1 MKNSAR
7 HISLPSVDDLFSTE
21 ESRQEDLKDKVEHI
35 PIEQLHPF
43 RDHPFKV
50 IEDDSMKEMAQ
61 SIRDYGVLIP
71 AVARPDPEGGYELIA
86 GHRRHFAC
94 QLAGVDTLPVI
105 VKDLDDDAAVIIMV
119 DSNLQRENIL
129 PSERA
134 YAYKMKLDAMK
145 RQAGRPSKENGGQ
158 VDHHLNVPK
167 SRDILAEQTGES
179 AKNIQR
185 YIHLTELVPPLL
197 DMVDEKKIAFNPAY
211 ELSFL
216 REEEQETLLSTME
229 YEQATPSLSQAQ
241 RLKRFSQKGLLT
253 AEVISAVMS
262 EEKKEEWGNVTLKQ
276 DVLKKYFPKNYTPK
290 RMQETIV
297 QLLEQWQKNQ
307 SHEIS
312 R

>member
-50 IEDDSMKEMAQ
+50 IEDDSMKEMAE

-134 YAYKMKLDAMK
+134 FAYKMKLDAMK

-185 YIHLTELVPPLL
+185 LIHLTELIPSLL
-197 DMVDEKKIAFNPAY
+197 ERVDAKRIAIGPAY

-216 REEEQETLLSTME
+216 TKEEQEILLSTMD
-229 YEQATPSLSQAQ
+229 YEQASPSLSQAQ
-241 RLKRFSQKGLLT
+241 RLKRFSQKGQLN
-253 AEVISAVMS
+253 ADVIAGIMS

-276 DVLKKYFPKNYTPK
+276 DVLKKYFPKSFTPK

-307 SHEIS
+307 NHEIS

>member
-21 ESRQEDLKDKVEHI
+21 ETRQDDLKDKVENI
-35 PIEQLHPF
+35 PIDQLHPF

-50 IEDDSMKEMAQ
+50 IEDDSMKEMAE

-134 YAYKMKLDAMK
+134 FAYKMKLDAMK

-185 YIHLTELVPPLL
+185 YIHLTELVTPLL

-216 REEEQETLLSTME
+216 RQEEQEMLLSAME

-276 DVLKKYFPKNYTPK
+276 DVLKKYFPKSYTPK

-297 QLLEQWQKNQ
+297 QLLEQWQKSQ
-307 SHEIS
+307 HHEIS

>member
-21 ESRQEDLKDKVEHI
+21 ESRQDDLKDKVEQI
-35 PIEQLHPF
+35 PIDQLHPF
-43 RDHPFKV
+43 KDHPFKV
-50 IEDDSMKEMAQ
+50 LEDDSMKEMAE

-134 YAYKMKLDAMK
+134 FAYKMKLDAMK

-197 DMVDEKKIAFNPAY
+197 NMVDEKKIAFNPAY

-216 REEEQETLLSTME
+216 RQEEQETLLSTMD

-253 AEVISAVMS
+253 AEVIAAVMS

-276 DVLKKYFPKNYTPK
+276 DVLKKYFPKSYTPK

>member
-105 VKDLDDDAAVIIMV
+105 VKDLDDDAAVIVMV

-134 YAYKMKLDAMK
+134 FAYKMKLDAMK

-216 REEEQETLLSTME
+216 RQEEQETLLSTME

>member
-158 VDHHLNVPK
+158 VDPQLKGLK
-167 SRDILAEQTGES
+167 SRDILAEQIGES

-185 YIHLTELVPPLL
+185 YIHLTELVRPLL